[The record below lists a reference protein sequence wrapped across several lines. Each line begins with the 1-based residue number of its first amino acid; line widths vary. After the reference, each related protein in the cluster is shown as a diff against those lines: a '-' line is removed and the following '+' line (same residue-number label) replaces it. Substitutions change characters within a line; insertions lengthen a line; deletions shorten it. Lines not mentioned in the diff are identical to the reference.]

1 MSEIIKQTENE
12 NQNIAYDEHLYE
24 PFLRAASLQAYEYL
38 SGDSKYRNEQKRQF
52 IAGEINNPELDY
64 PDINIESIK
73 NTEMELISM
82 KKDII
87 SNEQNE
93 VVRQAY
99 RWRLN
104 EKIAEIRMLK
114 STANINDPEMTE
126 TDLLNNM
133 RRFKKYSEF
142 IYGKPSPDIF
152 AYTSNSI
159 YQDAQQFANSEN
171 PEIKQ
176 AATDLIQVLPEM
188 YQPKITDLPNSET
201 VEYAHQQTVKELG
214 DLIEIP
220 AEITKLDAQQIQE
233 AFETAIDRA
242 GGDGWKVEID
252 EKSSKTAVSVNQE
265 EKQVNIPQSRM
276 VTKSKLAGLIVH
288 EIGTHVTRRTNG
300 ERSKLKLLGLGLDR
314 YESGEEGIANM
325 REQAIANK
333 MNEFRG
339 LDGQLAIGLA
349 LGLDGQPRDFRQV
362 YDTLEKYYLFKNL
375 ISKKELPEATEKAQN
390 SAWNR
395 TVRTFRGTDCKTPG
409 VCFTKDIVY
418 REGNIGVWDVIKNNP
433 EEMLR
438 FNVGKYDPANSRH
451 LWILE
456 QLGITDQD
464 LLDLEQ

>member
-12 NQNIAYDEHLYE
+12 NRNIAYDEHLYE
-24 PFLRAASLQAYEYL
+24 PFLHAASLQAYEYL
-38 SGDSKYRNEQKRQF
+38 SGDNKHRSEQKRQF

-64 PDINIESIK
+64 PDIDIESIE
-73 NTEMELISM
+73 NTEIELLSM
-82 KKDII
+82 KREIL

-93 VVRQAY
+93 VIKQTY

-114 STANINDPEMTE
+114 ATSSND
-126 TDLLNNM
+126 M

-142 IYGKPSPDIF
+142 IYGKPSTDIF

-159 YQDAQQFANSEN
+159 YQDAQQFTNSEN
-171 PEIKQ
+171 SEIQQ
-176 AATDLIQVLPEM
+176 AAISLLKVLPEM
-188 YQPKITDLPNSET
+188 YQPKITDLPDLET
-201 VEYAHQQTVKELG
+201 IKYAHQQTTKELG
-214 DLIEIP
+214 DLIDIP
-220 AEITKLDAQQIQE
+220 AETTKLDVQQIQE
-233 AFETAIDRA
+233 AFETAIDRV
-242 GGDGWKVEID
+242 GGDDGWKVEID
-252 EKSSKTAVSVNQE
+252 EKSSKTAISVNQE
-265 EKQVNIPQSRM
+265 EKQINIPQSRT
-276 VTKSKLAGLIVH
+276 VTKNKLAGLIVH
-288 EIGTHVTRRTNG
+288 EIGTHVARRTNG

-314 YESGEEGIANM
+314 YESGEEGIATM

-375 ISKKELPEATEKAQN
+375 ISKKDLPEATEKAQN

-395 TVRTFRGTDCKTPG
+395 AVRTFRGTNCKTPG

-418 REGNIGVWDVIKNNP
+418 REGNIGIWDVIKNNP

-464 LLDLEQ
+464 LSDLEQ